1 MWKFVALKLLL
12 LSAKLFNK
20 VWNRLFGYSFFSGS
34 RQDRANAS
42 NYNSCVHR
50 CRIRFRAKLGELGP
64 AFMDNFLLTHE
75 SYDPLDV
82 LFRDNVTLLTV
93 TGCHALF
100 VQGPEGF
107 NFFGSKESPFS
118 FITHFEFAE
127 QLLIVPLEQFLEFS
141 RRDVP
146 KPSANVVFIS
156 MTGRCGSTLLT
167 QMFEELPYTLTLSE
181 PDFLTVMNPFEGHPH
196 SSEAL
201 VQHVEQALKGAIHF
215 MCKDLKANRVD
226 NIVIKL
232 RPVTVAIT
240 HKITKVCPEVRH
252 VFLYRSPI
260 GTVASY
266 VTMVQSFP
274 RILYEKLFWPRGF
287 SKMYLCLIPEGSDKQ
302 SMLTD
307 MHQKSLT
314 HYDHVRCWTELVLA
328 HILPCKEYRAK
339 GLVNIYPVTYENL
352 IHEPQET
359 MSKLIT
365 HCHIDP
371 FQARLCARAL
381 EQDSQRGTS
390 ISQTTLAK
398 SRKVDFT
405 PIELE
410 IMEGIMAAFDF
421 PKLAQWNNILINQ
434 AVLTH
439 GTKKVGLHHQL

>member
-1 MWKFVALKLLL
+1 MWKFVLLKLLL
-12 LSAKLFNK
+12 LSAKLLNRLL
-20 VWNRLFGYSFFSGS
+20 NRLFDYSLFSGS
-34 RQDRANAS
+34 RLERENAS
-42 NYNSCVHR
+42 DYKSCVHR

-75 SYDPLDV
+75 SYDHPDV

-93 TGCHALF
+93 TGYHALF

-118 FITHFEFAE
+118 FITHFEFA
-127 QLLIVPLEQFLEFS
+127 QHLLIVSFEQFLEIS

-146 KPSANVVFIS
+146 KPSANLVFIS

-181 PDFLTVMNPFEGHPH
+181 PDFLTTMIPFQGHPH

-201 VQHVEQALKGAIHF
+201 VQNMDQALKGAIHL
-215 MCKDLKANRVD
+215 MCKDLKSRRVD

-240 HKITKVCPEVRH
+240 HQITQVCPQVRH

-260 GTVASY
+260 RTVASY
-266 VTMVQSFP
+266 VTMVQSFSP
-274 RILYEKLFWPRGF
+274 LLYQKLFWPRGF
-287 SKMYLCLIPEGSDKQ
+287 SKMYFCLVPEGSDKQ
-302 SMLTD
+302 NMLAD

-339 GLVNIYPVTYENL
+339 GWVDIYPITYENL
-352 IHEPQET
+352 TQEPHET
-359 MSKLIT
+359 MEKLLT

-371 FQARLCARAL
+371 IQASHCARAL
-381 EQDSQRGTS
+381 EKDSQRGTS
-390 ISQTTLAK
+390 ISQSTLAK
-398 SRKVDFT
+398 SRKVHFS
-405 PIELE
+405 PAELE
-410 IMEGIMAAFDF
+410 MMEGLMAAFDF
-421 PKLAQWNNILINQ
+421 PELEHWEDIFD
-434 AVLTH
+434 
-439 GTKKVGLHHQL
+439 